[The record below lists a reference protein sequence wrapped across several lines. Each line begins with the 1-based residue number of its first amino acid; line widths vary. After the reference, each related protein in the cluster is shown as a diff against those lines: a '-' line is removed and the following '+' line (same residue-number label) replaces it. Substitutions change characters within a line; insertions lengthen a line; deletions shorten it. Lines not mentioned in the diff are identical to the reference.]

1 MRVRHKAYSD
11 RRWRIRHEQLAL
23 YCARFDVGL
32 GLLCSSATS
41 LNSWL
46 VGRFTIGDGVARVH
60 GLNNNHTGFSSGLAC
75 HFMSAGK
82 HASLTVALH
91 KVRGREGLV
100 TRLSQ
105 VI

>member
-1 MRVRHKAYSD
+1 MVSHVYTD
-11 RRWRIRHEQLAL
+11 Q
-23 YCARFDVGL
+23 
-32 GLLCSSATS
+32 ATITQ
-41 LNSWL
+41 
-46 VGRFTIGDGVARVH
+46 VE
-60 GLNNNHTGFSSGLAC
+60 FSSGLAC

-91 KVRGREGLV
+91 KVHGREGLV